1 MERFDAGGIKQRH
14 RRGAHLAIPSTGS
27 ALRYPCEQCPIR
39 GLKVFRQFTPEEL
52 SFVSSFKAGE
62 LTVDPRATILQEGTS
77 STHLFTVLLGWAFRY
92 KMLPDGRRQILN
104 FALPGDF
111 LGLQASMFNEM
122 THSVEA
128 LTSMLLCV
136 FPRERIWELYEH
148 QASLSFDITWLAAR
162 EEQILD
168 GNLLNVGR
176 RNAMERTAY
185 LILHL
190 FMRARD
196 VGLAG
201 KSNVTLP
208 ITQQHLADTLGMSI
222 VHTNKT
228 LRRLYDRKLLSWK
241 SQRLEILDM
250 DGLKETAEW
259 DGDAGGSLRPLI

>member
-1 MERFDAGGIKQRH
+1 
-14 RRGAHLAIPSTGS
+14 LPTPSTGS

-39 GLKVFRQFTPEEL
+39 GLKVFRPFAAEEL
-52 SFVSSFKAGE
+52 AFVNSFKAGE
-62 LTVDPRATILQEGTS
+62 LTVDPRASILQEGTS
-77 STHLFTVLLGWAFRY
+77 STHLFTVLTGWAFRY
-92 KMLPDGRRQILN
+92 KMLSDGRRQILN

-128 LTSMLLCV
+128 LTPMLLCV

-148 QASLSFDITWLAAR
+148 YASLSFDITWLAAR

-168 GNLLNVGR
+168 SNLLNVGR
-176 RNAMERTAY
+176 RNALERTAY

-190 FMRARD
+190 FTRARD
-196 VGLAG
+196 VGLAA
-201 KSNVTLP
+201 KSGLTLP
-208 ITQQHLADTLGMSI
+208 ITQQHVADTLGMSI

-250 DGLKETAEW
+250 SGLEELAQW
-259 DGDAGGSLRPLI
+259 DGEAAGQLRPLI

>member
-1 MERFDAGGIKQRH
+1 MLA
-14 RRGAHLAIPSTGS
+14 RRALPSSSGS
-27 ALRYPCEQCPIR
+27 ALKYPCEQCPIR
-39 GLKVFRQFTPEEL
+39 GLKVFRPFTAEEL
-52 SFVSSFKAGE
+52 GFVASFKAGE
-62 LTVDPRATILQEGTS
+62 LVVDPRATILQEGTS
-77 STHLFTVLLGWAFRY
+77 STHLFTVLIGWAFRY

-128 LTSMLLCV
+128 LTSMTLCV

-148 QASLSFDITWLAAR
+148 HASLSFDVTWLAAR

-168 GNLLNVGR
+168 SHLLNVGR
-176 RNAMERTAY
+176 RNAIERTAY

-201 KSNVTLP
+201 KANLALP

-228 LRRLYDRKLLSWK
+228 LRRLYDRKLISWK

-250 DGLKETAEW
+250 EALKEIAEW
-259 DGDAGGSLRPLI
+259 DGESTGQLRPLI

>member
-1 MERFDAGGIKQRH
+1 
-14 RRGAHLAIPSTGS
+14 LPTPSTGS

-39 GLKVFRQFTPEEL
+39 GLKIFRPFTPEEL
-52 SFVSSFKAGE
+52 AFVYSFKAGE

-77 STHLFTVLLGWAFRY
+77 STHLFTVLTGWAFRY

-128 LTSMLLCV
+128 LTPMLLCV

-148 QASLSFDITWLAAR
+148 HASLSFDITWLAAR

-168 GNLLNVGR
+168 SNLLNVGR
-176 RNAMERTAY
+176 RNALERTAY

-190 FMRARD
+190 FTRARD
-196 VGLAG
+196 VGLAS
-201 KSNVTLP
+201 KSGLALP
-208 ITQQHLADTLGMSI
+208 ITQQHVADTLGMSI

-228 LRRLYDRKLLSWK
+228 LRRLHDRKLLSWK
-241 SQRLEILDM
+241 NQRLEILDM
-250 DGLKETAEW
+250 AGLEELAQW
-259 DGDAGGSLRPLI
+259 DGEAAGEVRPLI

>member
-1 MERFDAGGIKQRH
+1 
-14 RRGAHLAIPSTGS
+14 
-27 ALRYPCEQCPIR
+27 
-39 GLKVFRQFTPEEL
+39 LKVFRPFTAEEL
-52 SFVSSFKAGE
+52 GFVASFKAGE
-62 LTVDPRATILQEGTS
+62 LVVDPRATILQEGTS
-77 STHLFTVLLGWAFRY
+77 STHLFTVLIGWAFRY

-128 LTSMLLCV
+128 LTSMTLCV

-148 QASLSFDITWLAAR
+148 HASLSFDVTWLAAR

-168 GNLLNVGR
+168 SHLLNVGR
-176 RNAMERTAY
+176 RNAIERTAY

-201 KSNVTLP
+201 KANLALP

-228 LRRLYDRKLLSWK
+228 LRRLYDRKLISWK

-250 DGLKETAEW
+250 EALKEIAEW
-259 DGDAGGSLRPLI
+259 DGESTGQLRPLI